1 MARSGGSGR
10 EQGDGTVG
18 VVIVC
23 AVCGAPAEGADLA
36 GGIVPWGWMVDREAG
51 GPVTVVC
58 PGCARRHARDIEGKL
73 DGSWW

>member
-1 MARSGGSGR
+1 MYGRSGGEDYG
-10 EQGDGTVG
+10 GTVG
-18 VVIVC
+18 AVIACVR
-23 AVCGAPAEGADLA
+23 CGAPAEGADLA
-36 GGIVPWGWMVDREAG
+36 RGIVPLGWMVDREAG